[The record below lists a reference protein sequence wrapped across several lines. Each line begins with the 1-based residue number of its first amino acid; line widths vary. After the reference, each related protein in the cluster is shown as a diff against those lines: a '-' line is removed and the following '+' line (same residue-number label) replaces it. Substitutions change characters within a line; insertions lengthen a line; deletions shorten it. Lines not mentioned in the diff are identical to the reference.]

1 MSGTTNNQDSTDKKP
16 AIDPDRIDLK
26 VKSQDGGEV
35 FFKIKKNTPLKKLM
49 NAYCDRQSM
58 DFNAVVFLFDGR
70 KIRPEQ
76 TPVELEMENG
86 DEIDAMLHQ
95 TGGGCMQPCSYF

>member
-1 MSGTTNNQDSTDKKP
+1 
-16 AIDPDRIDLK
+16 
-26 VKSQDGGEV
+26 
-35 FFKIKKNTPLKKLM
+35 M

-58 DFNAVVFLFDGR
+58 DFSSVVFLFDGR
-70 KIRPEQ
+70 KIRPEH

-95 TGGGCMQPCSYF
+95 TGGGGLMQPMLLYLTMLGREY